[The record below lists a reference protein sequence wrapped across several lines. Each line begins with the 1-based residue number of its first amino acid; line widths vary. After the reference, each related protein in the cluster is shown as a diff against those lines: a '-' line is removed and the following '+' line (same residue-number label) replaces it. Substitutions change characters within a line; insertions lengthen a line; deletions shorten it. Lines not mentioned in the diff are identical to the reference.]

1 MTTQYYSTQQA
12 LITTART
19 AMENAVSCGDFA
31 EWQKQLSIV
40 KVITK
45 SLAATNSKRV

>member
-1 MTTQYYSTQQA
+1 MTTQYYNTQQE

-19 AMENAVSCGDFA
+19 AMENAVSSGDYE
-31 EWQKQLSIV
+31 EWKNQLAIV

-45 SLAATNSKRV
+45 NLAATNSKRI